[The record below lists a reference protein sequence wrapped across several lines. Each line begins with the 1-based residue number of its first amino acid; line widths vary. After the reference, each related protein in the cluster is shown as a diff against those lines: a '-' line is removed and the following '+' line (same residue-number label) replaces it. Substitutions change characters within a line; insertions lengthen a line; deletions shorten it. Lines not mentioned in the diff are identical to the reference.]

1 MTSHRFAS
9 ETIGRM
15 LLAVACAVVATSCRA
30 RDDASTADADSASGT
45 ARDSIVTLTAA
56 QRANAGLQFAMV
68 ASRTE
73 AGTLEASAQIE
84 PAAERMAVIASR
96 VPGRILSVNAALGDR
111 VRAGSALV
119 VLDSPEV
126 GQAKADYLSAL
137 ATANVTRETA
147 TREKQLFDRR
157 ISAEREWREAEAE
170 ALRAE
175 AAARAAENRL
185 HALGVEDSELEA
197 LRNERH
203 YDATM
208 TLRSPI
214 TGLIAERQAAAGQIV
229 EPMNALLTVV
239 DLREVWTVVDVY
251 EQNIS
256 QVRTGQSVEVVTTA
270 YPNEI
275 FRGRV
280 ASVGAVIEAQSR
292 SVKVRI
298 TLANPG
304 ERLKPGMFATVHIQ
318 GIHSY
323 ATPTIYVPS
332 GAVQRD
338 GNRSIVFL
346 PRGDSNFVAREVR
359 VGRQSGDTVE
369 ILQGLVAGERIVT
382 AGAFLLKSELR
393 KGELGEGDEHK
404 GGSS

>member
-1 MTSHRFAS
+1 MTSHRFAA
-9 ETIGRM
+9 TVPGR
-15 LLAVACAVVATSCRA
+15 LLLTAACVVAVANCGAGNDTGAA
-30 RDDASTADADSASGT
+30 GADSAAAL
-45 ARDSIVTLTAA
+45 ARDSLVTLTAA
-56 QRANAGLQFAMV
+56 QRANAELAFATV
-68 ASRTE
+68 EARRE

-96 VPGRILSVNAALGDR
+96 VPGRILSVKASLGDR

-119 VLDSPEV
+119 VLDSPDV

-137 ATANVTRETA
+137 ATASVTRGTA

-157 ISAEREWREAEAE
+157 ISAEREWREAEAD

-197 LRNERH
+197 LRTERH

-214 TGLIAERQAAAGQIV
+214 NGLIAERQAAAGQIV

-251 EQNIS
+251 EQNIA

-304 ERLKPGMFATVHIQ
+304 ERLKPGMFATVRIQ
-318 GIHSY
+318 GINSS
-323 ATPTIYVPS
+323 ATPTLYVPS

-338 GNRSIVFL
+338 GSRSIVFL
-346 PRGDSNFVAREVR
+346 PLGDSAFVVREVR
-359 VGRQSGDTVE
+359 VGRRSGDTVE
-369 ILQGLVAGERIVT
+369 ILQGLAAGERIVT
-382 AGAFLLKSELR
+382 AGTFLLKSELR

-404 GGSS
+404 GDAP